1 MTNENTTIPGQSAD
15 AVDLPDL
22 DVTDTAETA
31 TSADDSKI
39 ICVLTGEPVKD
50 TEKEQT
56 LQSLIRQMNEE
67 YGFEM
72 ADLERDFS
80 FAGEDEA
87 GKRIRRKAELVAF
100 EAGAEHT
107 QAGIIRVCFVQ
118 DPKTKEAD
126 AKKGTALLDDAL
138 NMLENCEFGLWT
150 NGLMNSFRHR
160 TGYKA
165 NLEAKLEEVS
175 DFPGAGETM
184 DDLTRSD
191 RMAARKPANDSLIRT
206 FKRCHDYIYGNQGR
220 TKDAF

>member
-1 MTNENTTIPGQSAD
+1 MTNETNTIQDS
-15 AVDLPDL
+15 
-22 DVTDTAETA
+22 DVTDTDAGVDSPGAAETVTA
-31 TSADDSKI
+31 ADDTKI

-50 TEKEQT
+50 SEKEQT

-72 ADLERDFS
+72 ADLERDFT
-80 FAGEDEA
+80 FIGEDEA
-87 GKRIRRKAELVAF
+87 GKKIRRKAELVAF

-126 AKKGTALLDDAL
+126 AKKGTVLLDDAL

-175 DFPGAGETM
+175 E
-184 DDLTRSD
+184 R
-191 RMAARKPANDSLIRT
+191 ARPWT
-206 FKRCHDYIYGNQGR
+206 
-220 TKDAF
+220 T